1 MTSHPIT
8 TVKFTTTAL
17 PVVSQVNTQKTVV
30 SQNSYVAKLPSS
42 LQANPGIMRI
52 SSAAGQSHAK
62 PSSVLQSQPAS
73 SMTQTMLHSQS
84 VSAPTA
90 VKSTPLV
97 TNATLLQPSLTKNIS
112 TAGNSLLLPNQAS
125 IKTLPVVQTSTTRT
139 SVSHSYQ
146 QPVTVT
152 FLNPLESGQL
162 LNTLLFK
169 PIGRV
174 ESSNNPTSAETVQYV
189 LHNGRLQN
197 VFVPAQTGFQIPISG
212 TLSYFLSIFVV
223 N

>member
-1 MTSHPIT
+1 MTSHPLT

-30 SQNSYVAKLPSS
+30 SQNSYVAKLPGS
-42 LQANPGIMRI
+42 LQTNPSIMRI
-52 SSAAGQSHAK
+52 SSTAGQTHAK
-62 PSSVLQSQPAS
+62 PSSVLQSQP
-73 SMTQTMLHSQS
+73 TQAMLHTQS
-84 VSAPTA
+84 VSAPV
-90 VKSTPLV
+90 VKSTPLM
-97 TNATLLQPSLTKNIS
+97 TNATILQPSLTKNIS

-125 IKTLPVVQTSTTRT
+125 IKTLPVVQTSTTRA

-152 FLNPLESGQL
+152 FLNSLESGQL

-174 ESSNNPTSAETVQYV
+174 ESSNNPTPAETVQYV

-197 VFVPAQTGFQIPISG
+197 VYVPAQTGFQIPISG
-212 TLSYFLSIFVV
+212 MLVYFLFDLCSK
-223 N
+223 